1 MPRKRLDVLL
11 VERGLAE
18 SREKARAQIMAGQVL
33 VGETPILKPAT
44 LVAPDAPVRLLAPPR
59 YVSRGGEKLEH
70 ALRAFRL
77 EVAGLVCADIGAGAG
92 GFTDCLLQHGAA
104 RVYAIDVGH
113 GQLHHRL
120 RQDPRVVVM
129 EGVNARYLEAL
140 PEPIDL
146 ATVDVSFISLTK
158 VLPAVMRVVRPGAP
172 VVALLKPQFEAQR
185 HEVPKRGVIRDPQLQ
200 ATIIG
205 RFAAWA
211 TAQGYRIWGPVR
223 SPIAGAEG
231 NLEFFFLVRGPTC
244 AA

>member
-33 VGETPILKPAT
+33 VGETPVLKPGT
-44 LVAPDAPVRLLAPPR
+44 LVDPNAPLRLLSPPR

-70 ALRAFRL
+70 ALRAFGL
-77 EVAGLVCADIGAGAG
+77 EVAGLVCADIGAGTG

-104 RVYAIDVGH
+104 KVYAIDVGH

-129 EGVNARYLEAL
+129 EGVNARYLQAL

-158 VLPAVMRVVRPGAP
+158 VLPAVVRVVRPGAP

-185 HEVPKRGVIRDPQLQ
+185 QEVPKKGVIRDPQLQ

-211 TAQGYRIWGPVR
+211 VGQGYRVWGPVR
-223 SPIAGAEG
+223 SPVPGAEG
-231 NLEFFFLVRGPTC
+231 NVEFFFLLRGPACTG
-244 AA
+244 